1 MYLVNRDVRMGVLA
15 GCFVLLFLSVF
26 AAGSLAQAEKGPFG
40 QWDFDEGK
48 GDVLNDKSGNKSHG
62 KIEGATW
69 VKVTD
74 GFALN
79 FDGVDDRVV
88 LPAEPTF
95 YNAFGPAWTIEMW
108 VKPGTISSGVKLL
121 FDKPFTQ
128 HKVPYYQIRLGMQF
142 DNGNQKNYG
151 VQIHRPT
158 DGAESLGAYGPA
170 GSAVAEEWTHLV
182 AVFDRNSISLTLYKN
197 GEKIAEDTT
206 PSDRTALC
214 SNFKTGAAL
223 GCLFNTGSYRFKGAM
238 TRLRTYNRALSQKEI
253 KASYNESAEKFGLK
267 QAVAK
272 ENGGKVTSS
281 SAEAYVIP
289 YDVDPPITVDGK
301 LDDWNDVPNTV
312 VLNKKEQVTYNR
324 SKAWTGPADLSGT
337 IRLAWRTGFYIA
349 AEVTD
354 DVVGQPYAGR
364 GIYNG
369 DHINLWVDFQPAL
382 EPDRILFGEGQY
394 HIAISPGNFGGKV
407 GGDKP
412 IRPEIVVYLPEGVPA
427 GGGEVVARRTASGY
441 VIEAFVPFSHLRMK
455 PPVRDQYAT
464 FEVALGDSDSAP
476 AAQEKFMTSGT
487 KQWHYLRSRMMPLVF
502 GSGSGQA
509 ALPMRAIPVPG
520 LFSIPKTDKQT
531 VKFPV
536 GAIDPASQQFL
547 FFRARLDSESP
558 AGYGGQLTIDLNGER
573 LRGQQLSNR
582 AMTAT
587 MEDNRELIIATSNG
601 RITLPS
607 APDFTSM
614 DKNRHGYALRGG
626 VKSSEY
632 EFFVGGLLKE
642 GENTIIFK
650 NVSGHPL
657 HGAASVGDIELRI
670 RPRTPGSKFRRGA
683 PTGELPVY
691 EPQTS
696 FPKTYSRLTQGKG
709 KISLAVGKDTYFLE
723 SRFSTPDG
731 KWQTGSNKF
740 FSHQRKVIE
749 HDEWIEVRDTFRN
762 LTDDNLPLM
771 QEHDSVFKKEAAG
784 VWLSGMKKPFKT
796 GTYNNSENTSVFATA
811 SESGLGMIPL
821 NDEFMVH
828 VRQSAKD
835 GKWVRISDDTFM
847 LKKGGEY
854 TAEWAIVPV
863 RKADYFTF
871 VNAARRMLDTNFPLK
886 WMSAFVQLKHPVYDW
901 PDRTLKEF
909 VDNKSANLLI
919 QGNQVSYDPYYRE
932 FWEKEL
938 SKTYGG
944 KYKDIDIRCT
954 TFLLYPP
961 ERYIIFQKRMR
972 ELYPDR
978 SKKTAIYFHFFLDTY
993 EPNNTRFAADR
1004 ALDAKGNHITYG
1016 PIEYLREFVPTLN
1029 NDWGKENAKVIDK
1042 ILDEIGA
1049 DGLYIDEFSF
1059 SHSTYVYNLLDG
1071 CSADID
1077 PVTHKLTRLKGSV
1090 ALLSRDY
1097 RLHHVKRVL
1106 DRGCPFI
1113 INGQPHTRTLR
1124 KLNFQA
1130 FVETGSGPANCMRT
1144 HLYSPVILGD
1154 HLTEDTYKEIYQNM
1168 LMGLDGGCLYAYY
1181 YSGRFMQ
1188 NKTLAEYMYPFTPI
1202 ELHKGYVIGK
1212 ERILTNRS
1220 GLFGWADDSDFK
1232 AHVYDDDSKETD
1244 GSQVKKV
1251 TRDGKTYAEVRMPE
1265 GYSAAIVRV
1274 VK

>member
-1 MYLVNRDVRMGVLA
+1 MYNAKRKVRVLA
-15 GCFVLLFLSVF
+15 GCLVLPLLSFFVLGAF
-26 AAGSLAQAEKGPFG
+26 AQPEKAPVGC
-40 QWDFDEGK
+40 WNFDEGK
-48 GDVLNDKSGNKSHG
+48 GDVLQDSSPGKSHG
-62 KIEGATW
+62 KIQGATW
-69 VKVTD
+69 VKAAD

-79 FDGVDDRVV
+79 FDGVDDSVL
-88 LPAEPTF
+88 LPAEPAF

-108 VKPGTISSGVKLL
+108 VKPGPISSGVKLL
-121 FDKPFTQ
+121 FDKPHTT
-128 HKVPYYQIRLGMQF
+128 HKVPYYQIRFGLQF
-142 DNGNQKNYG
+142 DNKNNKDYG
-151 VQIHRPT
+151 VIIHRPT

-170 GSAVAEEWTHLV
+170 NSAVEGEWAHLV
-182 AVFDRNSISLTLYKN
+182 AVFDRNSLSLALYKN
-197 GEKIAEDTT
+197 GVQIAEDTT
-206 PSDRTALC
+206 PSDKTALC
-214 SNFKTGAAL
+214 SNYKTGAAL
-223 GCLFNTGSYRFKGAM
+223 GCLLNTGSYRFKGAM
-238 TRLRTYNRALSQKEI
+238 TKLRLYNKALSAEEI
-253 KASYNESAEKFGLK
+253 KQRFNAEAEKFSLK
-267 QAVAK
+267 QTAAG
-272 ENGGKVTSS
+272 ENGGKPASS

-289 YDVDPPITVDGK
+289 YDVDPPITIDGK
-301 LDDWNDVPNTV
+301 LDDWRDVPNEI
-312 VLNKKEQVTYNR
+312 VLNKKEQVTYQVG
-324 SKAWTGPADLSGT
+324 KTWTGPADLSGT
-337 IRLAWRTGFYIA
+337 IRLAWRNGFYIA

-354 DVVGQPYAGR
+354 DLVQQPYSGR

-369 DHINLWVDFQPAL
+369 DHINLWVDFQPTL
-382 EPDRILFGEGQY
+382 EPERILFGEGQY
-394 HIAISPGNFGGKV
+394 HIAVSPGNFGGKA

-412 IRPEIVVYLPEGVPA
+412 IPPEIIVYLPDGVPA
-427 GGGEVVARRTASGY
+427 GGGEVAARRTAAGY
-441 VIEAFVPFSHLRMK
+441 VIEAFIPFSLLRMK

-464 FEVALGDSDSAP
+464 FEVALGETDSTP
-476 AAQEKFMTSGT
+476 ARQQTFITSGT
-487 KQWHYLRSRMMPLVF
+487 RQWKYLRSRMRPLVF
-502 GSGSGQA
+502 GSGSGTA
-509 ALPMRAIPVPG
+509 ALPMRAIPVAG
-520 LFSIPKTDKQT
+520 EYKVEKGGTT
-531 VKFPV
+531 AVKFPADAV
-536 GAIDPASQQFL
+536 APALQPFI
-547 FFRARLDSESP
+547 FFRARLDADSV
-558 AGYGGQLTIDLNGER
+558 AGYGGQLTIDLNGQR
-573 LRGQQLSNR
+573 IRGQQLSNR

-587 MEDNRELIIATSNG
+587 MEDNREVIIATSNG

-607 APDFTSM
+607 APDFAST
-614 DKNRHGYALRGG
+614 DRNRHGYALRGG
-626 VKSSEY
+626 IKASEY
-632 EFFVGGLLKE
+632 EFFVGGLLKD
-642 GENTIIFK
+642 GENTIAFK
-650 NVSGHPL
+650 NVSGHPT
-657 HGAASVGDIELRI
+657 HGAAHVADIELRI
-670 RPRTPGSKFRRGA
+670 RPATPGSRFRRGA

-696 FPKTYSRLTQGKG
+696 FPKTYSRLTHGQG
-709 KISLAVGKDTYFLE
+709 KISLAVGKDTYSIE

-731 KWQTGSNKF
+731 KWQNASNKF
-740 FSHQRKVIE
+740 FSHTRKLIE

-762 LTDDNLPLM
+762 LTDDDLPLM
-771 QEHDSVFKKEAAG
+771 QQHSCVFAQEPAG

-796 GTYNNSENTSVFATA
+796 GVYNNSENTSVFATA

-828 VRQSAKD
+828 VQQSAQD
-835 GKWVRISDDTFM
+835 GKYVRIADPAFM

-863 RKADYFTF
+863 RKADYYTF

-886 WMSAFVQLKHPVYDW
+886 WMSAFAQLRQPVYDW
-901 PDRTLKEF
+901 SDRTLKEF

-919 QGNQVSYDPYYRE
+919 QGTQVSYDPYYRE

-944 KYKDIDIRCT
+944 KYKDMGVRST
-954 TFLLYPP
+954 AFLLYPP
-961 ERYIIFQKRMR
+961 ERYTIFQKRMR
-972 ELYPDR
+972 DLYPDG

-1004 ALDAKGNHITYG
+1004 ALDANGNHITYG

-1029 NDWGKENAKVIDK
+1029 NGWGKENAKVIDK

-1059 SHSTYVYNLLDG
+1059 SRVNYVYNMLDG

-1077 PVTHKLTRLKGSV
+1077 PKTHKITRPKGSM

-1097 RLHHVKRVL
+1097 RLYHVKRVL
-1106 DRGCPFI
+1106 DRGRPFI

-1144 HLYSPVILGD
+1144 HLYSPTILGD

-1168 LMGLDGGCLYAYY
+1168 LMGLDHGCLYAYY

-1202 ELHKGYVIGK
+1202 ELREGYVIGK
-1212 ERILTNRS
+1212 ERILTNKS
-1220 GLFGWADDSDFK
+1220 GLFGWADNSDFE

-1251 TRDGKTYAEVRMPE
+1251 TRAGKTYAEVRIPE
-1265 GYSAAIVRV
+1265 GYSAAIVRA